1 MAKEVYIIAAVRTP
15 IGAFMGG
22 LSTISATELGSIAIK
37 GAIEKSNLPINLIDE
52 VFMGNVLQA
61 GLGQAPARQAA
72 LGAGLGQNVPCTT
85 INKVCASGMKAIM
98 LGAQTI
104 LAGDNHIV
112 VAGGMENMS
121 QTPHYL
127 DARNGTKFGNIITL
141 DGISKDG
148 LLDVYNKIPMGNC
161 AEICA
166 KEHGIS
172 REDQDDFAITSY
184 QRASAAWINGK
195 FNDEIVAVSV
205 PQRKGDPIVIKED
218 EEYKNVFLDKI
229 PGLRPAFDKD
239 GTITAAN
246 ASTINDGASAL
257 ILASKEA
264 VDKYGLKPIAK
275 ILSYADAAQAPE
287 WFTTAPALA
296 IPKALEKANLMISDV
311 DFWELNQAFSV
322 VGIANTKIL
331 GLDPSKVDVNGGAV
345 ALGHPLG
352 NSGSRIIVT
361 LIQVLKQNGG
371 KIGGAGICNGGG
383 GASAMIIENI

>member
-1 MAKEVYIIAAVRTP
+1 MAKEVYIIAAARTP
-15 IGAFMGG
+15 IGGFMGG

-37 GAIEKSNLPINLIDE
+37 GAIEKSNIPINLIDE

-72 LGAGLGQNVPCTT
+72 LGAGLEQNVPCTT

-148 LLDVYNKIPMGNC
+148 LLDVYNKVPMGNC

-172 REDQDDFAITSY
+172 REDQDNFAITSY

-205 PQRKGDPIVIKED
+205 PQRKGDPIIIKED

-264 VDKYGLKPIAK
+264 VDKYGLKPLAK
-275 ILSYADAAQAPE
+275 IVSYADAAQAPE
-287 WFTTAPALA
+287 WFTTAPSLA
-296 IPKALEKANLMISDV
+296 IPKALEKVNLKISDV

-352 NSGSRIIVT
+352 NSGSRIVVT
-361 LIQVLKQNGG
+361 LINVLKQNAG

-383 GASAMIIENI
+383 GASAIIIENI

>member
-1 MAKEVYIIAAVRTP
+1 
-15 IGAFMGG
+15 
-22 LSTISATELGSIAIK
+22 
-37 GAIEKSNLPINLIDE
+37 
-52 VFMGNVLQA
+52 
-61 GLGQAPARQAA
+61 
-72 LGAGLGQNVPCTT
+72 
-85 INKVCASGMKAIM
+85 
-98 LGAQTI
+98 
-104 LAGDNHIV
+104 
-112 VAGGMENMS
+112 
-121 QTPHYL
+121 
-127 DARNGTKFGNIITL
+127 
-141 DGISKDG
+141 
-148 LLDVYNKIPMGNC
+148 MGNC

-172 REDQDDFAITSY
+172 REDQDNFAITSY

-229 PGLRPAFDKD
+229 PSLRPAFDKD

-264 VDKYGLKPIAK
+264 VDKYGLKPLAK
-275 ILSYADAAQAPE
+275 IVSYADAAQAPE
-287 WFTTAPALA
+287 WFTTAPSLA
-296 IPKALEKANLMISDV
+296 IPKALEKANLKISDV

-352 NSGSRIIVT
+352 NSGSRIVVT
-361 LIQVLKQNGG
+361 LINVLKQNAG
-371 KIGGAGICNGGG
+371 KLGGAGICNGGG
-383 GASAMIIENI
+383 GASAIIIENI